1 VRYPPLLLVAVL
13 LLTGIAPGPDC
24 VAPDTMKI
32 ARADEPATA
41 TVATDTTPE
50 KPLPP
55 PLQFFKGREIA
66 PYMTFHGADW
76 LVRKERQ
83 SEEDCAKLLK
93 ALKLKPG
100 QTVCDMGC
108 GNGFYTLKMSR
119 LVGDKGRVLA
129 VDIQPEMLS
138 LLDKQIKGKHIKNV
152 DPVLSTPI
160 DPGLPEGKVDLILI
174 VDVYHE
180 FSYPEEM
187 LQAMRKSLA
196 PGGRIALAEYR
207 LEDPTVPIK
216 LLHKMSKQQILK
228 EYEPAGYKLAE
239 QYDELPWQHL
249 MFFERDEAA
258 NPDDQGPG
266 DRSPTR

>member
-1 VRYPPLLLVAVL
+1 MRYRPLLLAAVL
-13 LLTGIAPGPDC
+13 VLAGIAQGPNSVVPG
-24 VAPDTMKI
+24 TTKL
-32 ARADEPATA
+32 ARADEPATV
-41 TVATDTTPE
+41 VADTAPE

-55 PLQFFKGREIA
+55 PLQFYKEREIA

-138 LLDKQIKGKHIKNV
+138 LLDKQIKGKHIKNI

-187 LQAMRKSLA
+187 LRAMRKSLA

-249 MFFERDEAA
+249 MFFERDESV
-258 NPDDQGPG
+258 NPDEQRPG
-266 DRSPTR
+266 D